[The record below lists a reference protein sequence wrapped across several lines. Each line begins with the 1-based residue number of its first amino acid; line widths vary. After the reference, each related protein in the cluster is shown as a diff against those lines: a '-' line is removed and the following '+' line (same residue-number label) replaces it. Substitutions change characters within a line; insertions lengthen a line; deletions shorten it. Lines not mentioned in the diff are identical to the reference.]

1 MKTTTAKH
9 YWGLCKEIYSETD
22 ARSAFEFPK
31 WLQEFKND
39 RSSAEDA
46 LIGLQAA
53 MLMILDKGEEVLK
66 AYSQL
71 TNEREVNLQEY
82 LATWSVM
89 EKMIADPKPF
99 SVLSSA
105 LTGLSEYLK
114 FTGGEI
120 KQLQTGEKY
129 SSESL
134 HSLVTEAS
142 KRDASFVTPVDIAD
156 FMQSWIE
163 PDAGVHVYGLD
174 GLGLLYAA
182 RRNGSARL
190 VGDEFGKSADY
201 QIPKK
206 ILDIYSESQTWFR
219 ANEFIN
225 REFIDMECRFSVSHA
240 PAESLLINAARLDLP
255 FFDSKSNE
263 GKKSQSEAGL
273 LNHCLKAGY
282 SKIVVLVSNHYLTA
296 GQGVARNILDHCIK
310 NGLTHVIQLPMGV
323 LGFRSQQ
330 HSILIFEKQSL
341 KTEIKFV
348 DYSDTQNIKASE
360 KGFGL
365 PRRAFSLNVASQGA
379 VQRTTVVPVSELDNY
394 GKTFGKRKKLLS
406 FEAGQFSEVD
416 ALASLRQKC
425 TFMRIHQFM
434 DVFRSH
440 HIEENTDLDRSEFTE
455 IGASSISEFGWI
467 TGGRTRTCPTAS
479 LDRRQAQVLRDK
491 DIVLCFRGSPDS
503 FGKVGLYRAQKSE
516 IAIPNQSFVILRLKN
531 ECPEDALSPELLV
544 WWLNSTYAQNYLK
557 LKSISPD
564 VMRISPRDIDDME
577 VPIGPDSF
585 LKAEKSRV
593 DIVKDTLEQISR
605 LSAQLFSLQAKAW
618 VGSEE

>member
-9 YWGLCKEIYSETD
+9 YWSLCKDIYLETD
-22 ARSAFEFPK
+22 TRSAFEFPE

-39 RSSAEDA
+39 RSNAEDA
-46 LIGLQAA
+46 FIGLQAA

-71 TNEREVNLQEY
+71 TNDREVNLQEY
-82 LATWSVM
+82 LATWAVM
-89 EKMIADPKPF
+89 DRLIEGAKPF

-114 FTGGEI
+114 FTGGAV
-120 KQLQTGEKY
+120 KQITSSEKY

-134 HSLVTEAS
+134 HSLVAEAS
-142 KRDASFVTPVDIAD
+142 KRDASFVTPIDVAD
-156 FMQSWIE
+156 FMKSWIE
-163 PDAGVHVYGLD
+163 PGSRVHVYGLD

-190 VGDEFGKSADY
+190 VGDEFGRSTDY
-201 QIPKK
+201 EIPKK

-219 ANEFIN
+219 TNEFIN
-225 REFIDMECRFSVSHA
+225 REFIDMECRFGVSHA
-240 PAESLLINAARLDLP
+240 PADSLLINAARFDLP
-255 FFDSKSNE
+255 FFDPKANE
-263 GKKSQSEAGL
+263 GNKLKPEAGF
-273 LNHCLKAGY
+273 LNHCLNAGY
-282 SKIVVLVSNHYLTA
+282 SKIVVLVSNHFLTA
-296 GQGVARNILDHCIK
+296 GKGVARNILDHCIK

-330 HSILIFEKQSL
+330 HSILIFEKQTS
-341 KTEIKFV
+341 KREIKFI
-348 DYSDTQNIKASE
+348 DYSDIQNIKASE

-365 PRRAFSLNVASQGA
+365 PRRAFSLKVVSQEA
-379 VQRTTVVPVSELDNY
+379 LQRTTVVPVSELDNY
-394 GKTFGKRKKLLS
+394 GKTFGNRKKLLS

-416 ALASLRQKC
+416 ALAGLRQKC

-440 HIEENTDLDRSEFTE
+440 HIEENTEPDRSEFTE

-467 TGGRTRTCPTAS
+467 TGGRTRTCPTSS
-479 LDRRQAQVLRDK
+479 LERRQAQVLRDR

-503 FGKVGLYRAQKSE
+503 FGKVGLYRSQKSE

-531 ECPEDALSPELLV
+531 ECPEEALSPELLV
-544 WWLNSTYAQNYLK
+544 WWLNSTYAKNYLK

-564 VMRISPRDIDDME
+564 VMRISPRDIDEME

-585 LKAEKSRV
+585 LKAETSRV
-593 DIVKDTLEQISR
+593 DTVNDTLEQISR
-605 LSAQLFSLQAKAW
+605 LSAQLVSLQAKAW
-618 VGSEE
+618 VESQ

>member
-9 YWGLCKEIYSETD
+9 YWGLCKDIYSETD
-22 ARSAFEFPK
+22 SRSAFEFPE

-39 RSSAEDA
+39 RSNAEDA
-46 LIGLQAA
+46 FIGMQAA
-53 MLMILDKGEEVLK
+53 LLMILDKGEEVLN

-82 LATWSVM
+82 LATWAVM
-89 EKMIADPKPF
+89 DRVIADAKPF

-105 LTGLSEYLK
+105 LTGLSEFLK
-114 FTGGEI
+114 YTGGDV
-120 KQLQTGEKY
+120 KQITSSEKY

-134 HSLVTEAS
+134 HSLVAEAS
-142 KRDASFVTPVDIAD
+142 KRDASFVTPIDIAD

-163 PDAGVHVYGLD
+163 PDAGVHIYGLD
-174 GLGLLYAA
+174 GLGLLYAT

-190 VGDEFGKSADY
+190 VGDEFGKSTDY

-206 ILDIYSESQTWFR
+206 ILDIYTESQTWFR
-219 ANEFIN
+219 TNEFIN

-273 LNHCLKAGY
+273 LNHCLNAGY
-282 SKIVVLVSNHYLTA
+282 SKIIVLVSNHFLTA
-296 GQGVARNILDHCIK
+296 GKGVARNILDHCIK

-330 HSILIFEKQSL
+330 HSILIFEKKSS
-341 KTEIKFV
+341 KTEIKFI

-365 PRRAFSLNVASQGA
+365 PRRAFSLQVTSQQA
-379 VQRTTVVPVSELDNY
+379 KQCTTVVPVAELDRY

-406 FEAGQFSEVD
+406 FEVGQFSEID
-416 ALASLRQKC
+416 ALVGLRQKC

-440 HIEENTDLDRSEFTE
+440 HIEENTDPDRSEFTE

-479 LDRRQAQVLRDK
+479 LNRRQAQVLQDK

-503 FGKVGLYRAQKSE
+503 FGKVGLYRAKKGE
-516 IAIPNQSFVILRLKN
+516 IAIPNQSFVILRQKN
-531 ECPEDALSPELLV
+531 EGPQDALSPELLV
-544 WWLNSTYAQNYLK
+544 WWLNSTIAQNYLK

-564 VMRISPRDIDDME
+564 VMRISPRDIDEME
-577 VPIGPDSF
+577 VPIGPEGF
-585 LKAEKSRV
+585 LEVESSRV
-593 DIVKDTLEQISR
+593 AIVNDALKQISV
-605 LSAQLFSLQAKAW
+605 LSTKICSLQESAW
-618 VGSEE
+618 G

>member
-9 YWGLCKEIYSETD
+9 YWSLCKEIYSETD
-22 ARSAFEFPK
+22 TRSAFEFPK

-46 LIGLQAA
+46 FIGLQAA
-53 MLMILDKGEEVLK
+53 LLMILDKGEEVLK
-66 AYSQL
+66 VYSQL

-89 EKMIADPKPF
+89 DRLIADAKPF

-114 FTGGEI
+114 FTGGEV
-120 KQLQTGEKY
+120 KQITSNEIY

-134 HSLVTEAS
+134 HSLVAEAS
-142 KRDASFVTPVDIAD
+142 KRDASFVTPIDIAD

-163 PDAGVHVYGLD
+163 PDSGVHVYGLD

-467 TGGRTRTCPTAS
+467 TGGRTRACPTAS

-503 FGKVGLYRAQKSE
+503 FGKVGLYRAKKGE
-516 IAIPNQSFVILRLKN
+516 NAIPNQSFVILRQKN
-531 ECPEDALSPELLV
+531 ECPQNALSPELLV
-544 WWLNSTYAQNYLK
+544 WWLNSQYAQNYLK

-564 VMRISPRDIDDME
+564 VMRISPRDIDEME
-577 VPIGPDSF
+577 VPIGPETF
-585 LKAEKSRV
+585 LEVERSRV
-593 DIVKDTLEQISR
+593 AIVNHALKQISV
-605 LSAQLFSLQAKAW
+605 LSAQIVALQDKAW
-618 VGSEE
+618 EGR

>member
-9 YWGLCKEIYSETD
+9 YWSLCKDIYSETD
-22 ARSAFEFPK
+22 SRSAFEFPE

-39 RSSAEDA
+39 RSNAQDA
-46 LIGLQAA
+46 FIGMQAA
-53 MLMILDKGEEVLK
+53 LLMILDKGEEVLK
-66 AYSQL
+66 TYSQL

-82 LATWSVM
+82 LATWAVM
-89 EKMIADPKPF
+89 ERMIAAPKPY

-114 FTGGEI
+114 FTGGVI
-120 KQLQTGEKY
+120 KQLQTSEKY

-134 HSLVTEAS
+134 HSLVSEAS
-142 KRDASFVTPVDIAD
+142 KRDASFVTPIDIAD

-163 PDAGVHVYGLD
+163 QSKGVHVYGLD

-190 VGDEFGKSADY
+190 VGDEFGKSTDY
-201 QIPKK
+201 QVPKK

-219 ANEFIN
+219 TNEFIN
-225 REFIDMECRFSVSHA
+225 REFIDMECRFSNSHA
-240 PAESLLINAARLDLP
+240 LAESLLINAARLDLP

-263 GKKSQSEAGL
+263 GNKLKPEAGS
-273 LNHCLKAGY
+273 LNHCLNAGY
-282 SKIVVLVSNHYLTA
+282 SKIVVLVSNHFLTA
-296 GQGVARNILDHCIK
+296 GKGVARNILDHCIK

-330 HSILIFEKQSL
+330 HSILIFEKQSS
-341 KTEIKFV
+341 KTEIKFI
-348 DYSDTQNIKASE
+348 DYSDIQNIKASE

-365 PRRAFSLNVASQGA
+365 PRRAFSLKVSSQEA
-379 VQRTTVVPVSELDNY
+379 LQRTTVVPVSELDNY

-406 FEAGQFSEVD
+406 FEVGQFSEVD
-416 ALASLRQKC
+416 ALSALRHKC

-440 HIEENTDLDRSEFTE
+440 HIEENTDQDRSEFIE

-467 TGGRTRTCPTAS
+467 TGARTRTCPTAS
-479 LDRRQAQVLRDK
+479 MERRQAQVLRDK

-503 FGKVGLYRAQKSE
+503 FGKVGLYKVNKGE
-516 IAIPNQSFVILRLKN
+516 IAIPNQSFVILRQKK

-544 WWLNSTYAQNYLK
+544 WWLNSSFAQNYLK

-564 VMRISPRDIDDME
+564 VMRISPRDIEEME
-577 VPIGPDSF
+577 VPVGPAHF
-585 LKAEKSRV
+585 LSMEASKVKELTEALERIALLKTQIL
-593 DIVKDTLEQISR
+593 DIQV
-605 LSAQLFSLQAKAW
+605 KAW
-618 VGSEE
+618 M